1 MVRETTQRRCEL
13 HDKLIEC
20 KRSQVYKLIPKVSS
34 DEYKSKPVDEWVAWA
49 VETYEEDKPK
59 PDGYLSW
66 SKEQKKEWIL
76 SLPVKKAQ

>member
-1 MVRETTQRRCEL
+1 MVKETLKLRCEL
-13 HDKLIEC
+13 REKLRSS
-20 KRSQVYKLIPKVSS
+20 KRSQVYKLIPKVTS

-76 SLPVKKAQ
+76 SLPVKKA